1 MENKRNIKIVVLGDG
16 AVGKTSLLL
25 SYLTNDFPNE
35 YAPTAFDNY
44 TVSVSVNKVPCTV
57 QFCDTA
63 GQEDFDSLRPFS
75 YPQTD
80 VFVLCFNIMAPS
92 SFLNLKQRWLPEIDK
107 YKPTTPVVLVG
118 THCDLRSNVE
128 ALISLKNNH
137 LNPISKDRAETLAKK
152 SRAVCYVETSALTL
166 KNVKKVFDEAIG
178 AALSPYKRK
187 RSRET
192 KKHWTK
198 CVIM

>member
-1 MENKRNIKIVVLGDG
+1 
-16 AVGKTSLLL
+16 
-25 SYLTNDFPNE
+25 
-35 YAPTAFDNY
+35 
-44 TVSVSVNKVPCTV
+44 
-57 QFCDTA
+57 
-63 GQEDFDSLRPFS
+63 
-75 YPQTD
+75 
-80 VFVLCFNIMAPS
+80 MAPS

-128 ALISLKNNH
+128 ELISLKNNR
-137 LNPISKDRAETLAKK
+137 LGPISKDRAEALAKK

-166 KNVKKVFDEAIG
+166 KNVKKVFDEAIA

-187 RSRET
+187 RSRQT
-192 KKHWTK
+192 KKHLTK